1 MTTTK
6 NTVSNARL
14 TWAGAFAI
22 LSLITLPS
30 GLLDPLEGFAALV
43 VGIIALVFAR
53 GLSRVKVAKLALIP
67 LILALVIMAVILTL
81 SFIAQDSSALQIE
94 GPTVDNW
101 LALSVVVWLLPQA
114 LMVVLVIIGLVIYAA
129 RIFRTRKPVAAKPA
143 KKS

>member
-1 MTTTK
+1 
-6 NTVSNARL
+6 
-14 TWAGAFAI
+14 
-22 LSLITLPS
+22 
-30 GLLDPLEGFAALV
+30 

-81 SFIAQDSSALQIE
+81 SFIAQDPSALQIE

-143 KKS
+143 QKS